1 MNYKPIIIVC
11 GEPNSIFSEL
21 LAKSYY
27 KYKNKKPIVLIGSLN
42 LINSQLKK
50 MGFKLKLNIVKFKS
64 NYLENVSKV
73 YLNILDVNYEF
84 KKPFE
89 KISSK
94 SKNYVTKCF
103 DQAFNIIR
111 DNKVSGLINGPISKK
126 FFLGNRYQGITEYIS
141 SKFGIKH
148 NYAMLIYN
156 RSLSVSPITT
166 HLPIS
171 KVSQKIKTKDIV
183 LKSTLISKFYKK
195 KFLKKPR
202 LAITGLNPHCENF
215 FIRSEEINS
224 IKPAIK
230 ILRKRKVNITGP
242 FPADTIFL
250 KQNYTKFDVIVGM
263 YHDQVLAPLKALKG
277 FNAINITLG
286 LPFLRVSPDHGPN
299 SEMIGKKK
307 SDPQSLIEAIKFLD
321 KSK

>member
-21 LAKSYY
+21 LAKSYN
-27 KYKNKKPIVLIGSLN
+27 KYKNKKPIVVIGSIN

-50 MGFKLKLNIVKFKS
+50 MRLKLKLNIVKFRS
-64 NYLENVSKV
+64 NYLENIRNDH
-73 YLNILDVNYEF
+73 LNILDVNYEF

-89 KISSK
+89 KITLK
-94 SKNYVTKCF
+94 SKNYVSKCF
-103 DQAFNIIR
+103 DQAFKIIKN
-111 DNKVSGLINGPISKK
+111 NKVSGLINGPISKK
-126 FFLGNRYQGITEYIS
+126 LFLGNRHQGITEYLS
-141 SKFGIKH
+141 FKFGIK
-148 NYAMLIYN
+148 NNFAMLIYN
-156 RSLSVSPITT
+156 KSLSVSPVTT

-171 KVSQKIKTKDIV
+171 KVSQKIKTNDIV
-183 LKSTLISKFYKK
+183 LKSTLISEFYKK

-250 KQNYTKFDVIVGM
+250 KQNYRKFDVIVGM

>member
-27 KYKNKKPIVLIGSLN
+27 NYKNKKPIVVIGSLN

-50 MGFKLKLNIVKFKS
+50 MRLKLHLNIVKFKS
-64 NYLENVSKV
+64 NYLENIKNDH
-73 YLNILDVNYEF
+73 LNILNVNYEF

-89 KISSK
+89 KITLK
-94 SKNYVTKCF
+94 SKNYISKCF
-103 DQAFNIIR
+103 DQAFNIIKN
-111 DNKVSGLINGPISKK
+111 NKVSGLINGPISKK
-126 FFLGNRYQGITEYIS
+126 FFLRNKHQGITEYLS
-141 SKFGIKH
+141 FKFGIKN

-156 RSLSVSPITT
+156 KSLSVSPITT
-166 HLPIS
+166 HLPIN
-171 KVSQKIKTKDIV
+171 KVSQKIKTNDIV
-183 LKSTLISKFYKK
+183 SKSSLISKFYKK

-215 FIRSEEINS
+215 FNKSEEIKI

-230 ILRKRKVNITGP
+230 ILKKRKINITGP

-250 KQNYTKFDVIVGM
+250 KQNYRKFDVIIGM
-263 YHDQVLAPLKALKG
+263 YHDQVLGPLKALKG

-286 LPFLRVSPDHGPN
+286 LPFMRVSPDHGPN
-299 SEMIGKKK
+299 SKMIGKNK

-321 KSK
+321 KN